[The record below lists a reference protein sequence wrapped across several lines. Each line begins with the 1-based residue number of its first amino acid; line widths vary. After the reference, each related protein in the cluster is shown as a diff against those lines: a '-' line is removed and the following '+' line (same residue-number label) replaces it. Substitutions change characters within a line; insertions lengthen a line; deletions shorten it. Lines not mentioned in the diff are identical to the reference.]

1 MPAVPIYGVALQT
14 PLHPGAP
21 PPPPSGFPPPSF
33 ASPPPF
39 VPEFRALDTGAALPP
54 VHEVDL
60 GFDDDPPGRKPAS
73 RRTSLIVLA
82 AVLSLCAG
90 AWAVLPKLLAPK
102 PIPVPITIQVP
113 EPPPPPAPPVPA
125 PEPVIEPV
133 VQAPPEPMKPAKAVP
148 KGPKALLAQAGKLL
162 ENGDA
167 EAALELYGRVASE
180 DPSNSGAQAGRGLCY
195 LDLEN
200 YAPAEASFL
209 AALGVDPEHPDALLG
224 LAETYRFQGK
234 KAEAISHY
242 EKYLARH
249 PDGEDAEVAKH
260 ALAELRN

>member
-1 MPAVPIYGVALQT
+1 
-14 PLHPGAP
+14 
-21 PPPPSGFPPPSF
+21 
-33 ASPPPF
+33 
-39 VPEFRALDTGAALPP
+39 
-54 VHEVDL
+54 
-60 GFDDDPPGRKPAS
+60 
-73 RRTSLIVLA
+73 VLA